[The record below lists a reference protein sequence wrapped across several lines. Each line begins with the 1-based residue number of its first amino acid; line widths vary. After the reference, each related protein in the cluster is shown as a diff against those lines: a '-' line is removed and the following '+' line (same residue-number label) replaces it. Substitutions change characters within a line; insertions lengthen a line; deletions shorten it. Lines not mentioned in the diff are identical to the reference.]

1 MNLGDLILIIIA
13 IVVFIISAK
22 FINKHGGDNNENN
35 SYLIKLSLALTGVV
49 VCGVALFIVIIIY
62 LNTIKLW

>member
-1 MNLGDLILIIIA
+1 MNLGDFVLIIMT
-13 IVVFIISAK
+13 IVVFIISIR
-22 FINKHGGDNNENN
+22 FINKHAGDNNENN

-49 VCGVALFIVIIIY
+49 VCGVTLFIVIITY